1 MQFVV
6 FSDRNIEWMEWIG
19 KIQVFGKIIRFLARN
34 LQCNLDMYIILM
46 FQVCHFHY
54 WVAKCIKSDR
64 YRSTAG
70 WSHIQLSSLVQR
82 QNFIS
87 ALLDC
92 QPGNEEVQNKN
103 LPWEIFFIFYF
114 FTKLCIS
121 LGKKHINGKNSVSRQ
136 SYGCIFHHCLR
147 SFFTAI
153 FPCFFQLPV
162 VSMERRDYHRLLQGW
177 DRLVRF

>member
-1 MQFVV
+1 MV

-19 KIQVFGKIIRFLARN
+19 EIVITFLARN

-46 FQVCHFHY
+46 FLVCHFHY

-70 WSHIQLSSLVQR
+70 WPHIQLSSLVQR

-103 LPWEIFFIFYF
+103 LPWEIFLLYFF

-121 LGKKHINGKNSVSRQ
+121 LEKKTYQWKKFCLKAVIWMYLSPLPEKLFSLLF
-136 SYGCIFHHCLR
+136 FHGFSSC
-147 SFFTAI
+147 
-153 FPCFFQLPV
+153 Q
-162 VSMERRDYHRLLQGW
+162 
-177 DRLVRF
+177 

>member
-19 KIQVFGKIIRFLARN
+19 KIVIRFLARN

-103 LPWEIFFIFYF
+103 LPWEIFFIFLFFYKIVYF
-114 FTKLCIS
+114 
-121 LGKKHINGKNSVSRQ
+121 LGKKTYQWKKFCLKTVIWMYLSPLPEELFHCYFSMFFPAAS
-136 SYGCIFHHCLR
+136 SEYGEER
-147 SFFTAI
+147 
-153 FPCFFQLPV
+153 LP
-162 VSMERRDYHRLLQGW
+162 
-177 DRLVRF
+177 